1 MTNATLPLEGLD
13 ESIAS
18 LEEGESCEVCAMLKV
33 VSKSGSEMEVEL
45 SDFEKTEDYESGG
58 EDDGMGGESEDDYA
72 GEQAPAAR
80 PKGKGMGILIM
91 VKPSGKK
98 Y

>member
-1 MTNATLPLEGLD
+1 MTTATLPLEGLD

-45 SDFEKTEDYESGG
+45 SDFEKTEGYESEE
-58 EDDGMGGESEDDYA
+58 EDDGMESEDDYA

>member
-1 MTNATLPLEGLD
+1 MTNATLPLKDLD

-33 VSKSGSEMEVEL
+33 VSKSGDSMEVEL
-45 SDFEKTEDYESGG
+45 SDFEKDEDYSE
-58 EDDGMGGESEDDYA
+58 EDDGMESESEDDYA